1 MGVVF
6 TFKAALKKKSNS
18 NLNKQNSSTAHS
30 EEEQILI
37 KGCVSVFP
45 TSFVNT
51 NSALDF
57 KGIRTLHYW
66 KTGLLSSFLGWENY
80 VHFIN
85 QKNVFVLFTM

>member
-1 MGVVF
+1 MGAVF
-6 TFKAALKKKSNS
+6 TFKAALKKKKANS
-18 NLNKQNSSTAHS
+18 NLKKKKNSSTAPS

-57 KGIRTLHYW
+57 KGTRTLHY
-66 KTGLLSSFLGWENY
+66 
-80 VHFIN
+80 
-85 QKNVFVLFTM
+85 

>member
-1 MGVVF
+1 MEILGIPLHLWKGDGSCVYIQSSF
-6 TFKAALKKKSNS
+6 KKKKKQQQPEKT
-18 NLNKQNSSTAHS
+18 KQNSSTAPS

-57 KGIRTLHYW
+57 KGTRTLHY
-66 KTGLLSSFLGWENY
+66 
-80 VHFIN
+80 
-85 QKNVFVLFTM
+85 